1 MLEKAKEAN
10 PNRWSKSVR
19 NCEPIGVVMLN
30 PDKVENIEMKSLGL
44 KIETLESFLILASQY
59 PFVKVQRIN

>member
-1 MLEKAKEAN
+1 
-10 PNRWSKSVR
+10 
-19 NCEPIGVVMLN
+19 MLN

>member
-1 MLEKAKEAN
+1 LENAKKAT
-10 PNRWSKSVR
+10 PNCWSKSVR
-19 NCEPIGVVMLN
+19 NCELIGVVMLD
-30 PDKVENIEMKSLGL
+30 PDKVKNIEMKSLGL